1 METIYS
7 VYLKKSHGGA
17 ILSTS
22 KLQQLRNSLNNAII
36 GREKELDFML
46 IALIQ
51 GGHVLLE
58 SVPGSGKTMMAKSF
72 AHAFK
77 GKFKRLQFTPD
88 VLPSDVTG
96 ISYFDPKTQEFIL
109 RPGPVITNI
118 LLADEINRATPR
130 TQSSLLE
137 SMEEKQVTID
147 GETIK
152 LPEPFMV
159 IATQNP
165 VESQQGTFSL
175 PAAQLDRFLFRLEID
190 YPSFEEERKILKDF
204 SQTPGEVKTL
214 SIIDIEDVQQ
224 WRRDVRKITVHDDIE
239 TYILQIIHATRQ
251 HPQVEL
257 GLSTRASLA
266 LLHAAQGHAFIKGR
280 SYVTPD
286 DVKLMVT
293 PLSSHRL
300 MLTAEG
306 MLIREL
312 EDVLQEIIV
321 SVQAPVEAATK

>member
-1 METIYS
+1 MS
-7 VYLKKSHGGA
+7 KLLQLKK
-17 ILSTS
+17 T
-22 KLQQLRNSLNNAII
+22 LNDSII
-36 GREKELDFML
+36 GRQKEIDYML

-72 AHAFK
+72 AKAFK
-77 GKFKRLQFTPD
+77 GDFKRVQFTPD
-88 VLPSDVTG
+88 VLPSDITG
-96 ISYFDPKTQEFIL
+96 ISYFDPKTQDFIM
-109 RPGPVITNI
+109 RPGPVLTNI

-147 GETIK
+147 GETLK

-175 PAAQLDRFLFRLEID
+175 PTAQLDRFLFRIEID
-190 YPSFEEERKILKDF
+190 YPTFEEERLILKNF
-204 SQTPGEVKTL
+204 SRSPGEVKTE
-214 SIIDIEDVQQ
+214 SIIDVE
-224 WRRDVRKITVHDDIE
+224 DVRKWRQDVKSVIVHEDIE
-239 TYILQIIHATRQ
+239 TYILQIVHASRR

-257 GLSTRASLA
+257 GLSSRASLA
-266 LLHAAQGHAFIKGR
+266 LLHAAQGHAFINGR

-286 DVKLMVT
+286 DVKSMVD
-293 PLSSHRL
+293 PLSTHRL
-300 MLTAEG
+300 MLTPEG
-306 MLIREL
+306 FLIKEPKDIL
-312 EDVLQEIIV
+312 KEIIE
-321 SVQAPVEAATK
+321 SVQAPVEAVTR

>member
-1 METIYS
+1 M
-7 VYLKKSHGGA
+7 
-17 ILSTS
+17 STS

-109 RPGPVITNI
+109 RPGPVVTNI

-175 PAAQLDRFLFRLEID
+175 PAAQLDRFLFRIEIN

-214 SIIDIEDVQQ
+214 SIIEIEDVQQ
-224 WRRDVRKITVHDDIE
+224 WRRDVRKITVHEDIE

-312 EDVLQEIIV
+312 EDVLQEIIE

>member
-1 METIYS
+1 M
-7 VYLKKSHGGA
+7 
-17 ILSTS
+17 S
-22 KLQQLRNSLNNAII
+22 KLEMLKRELNQAII
-36 GREKELDFML
+36 GREREIDFML
-46 IALIQ
+46 ISIIQ

-72 AHAFK
+72 AQAFR
-77 GKFKRLQFTPD
+77 GNFKRLQFTPD

-96 ISYFDPKTQEFIL
+96 ISYFDPKTQGFIL
-109 RPGPVITNI
+109 RPGPVMTNI

-147 GETIK
+147 GETVK

-175 PAAQLDRFLFRLEID
+175 PAAQLDRFLFRLEIN
-190 YPSFEEERKILKDF
+190 YPTFEEERRILKEF
-204 SQTPGEVKTL
+204 SLSPGEVKTS
-214 SIIDIEDVQQ
+214 SIIEIDDVLQ
-224 WRRDVRKITVHDDIE
+224 WRREVRKVSVHEDIE

-251 HPQVEL
+251 HPHVEL
-257 GLSTRASLA
+257 GLSSRAALA
-266 LLHAAQGHAFIKGR
+266 LLHAAQGHAFIHGR

-286 DVKLMVT
+286 DVKVMVT
-293 PLSSHRL
+293 PLATHRL
-300 MLTAEG
+300 MLTPEG
-306 MLIREL
+306 MLIHETSDILR
-312 EDVLQEIIV
+312 EIIE
-321 SVQAPVEAATK
+321 SVHAPVEVIAR

>member
-1 METIYS
+1 M
-7 VYLKKSHGGA
+7 
-17 ILSTS
+17 S
-22 KLQQLRNSLNNAII
+22 KLKLLKDTLNEAIV
-36 GREKELDFML
+36 GREKEIDFML

-72 AHAFK
+72 AHAIK

-96 ISYFDPKTQEFIL
+96 ISYFDPKTQEFIM
-109 RPGPVITNI
+109 RPGPIFTNI

-147 GETIK
+147 GETII

-175 PAAQLDRFLFRLEID
+175 PAAQLDRFLFRLEIT
-190 YPSFEEERKILKDF
+190 YPTFEEERRILQEF
-204 SQTPGEVKTL
+204 SQAPGDVKTS
-214 SIIDIEDVQQ
+214 SIIDIVDVLQ
-224 WRRDVRKITVHDDIE
+224 WRQEVRKVSVHEDIK

-251 HPQVEL
+251 HAHVEL
-257 GLSTRASLA
+257 GLSSRASLA
-266 LLHAAQGHAFIKGR
+266 LLHAAQGHAYIRGR

-286 DVKLMVT
+286 DVKLMVS
-293 PLSSHRL
+293 PLASHRL

-306 MLIREL
+306 MLIHEPK
-312 EDVLQEIIV
+312 EILKEIV
-321 SVQAPVEAATK
+321 ESVQAPVEAMAR

>member
-1 METIYS
+1 M
-7 VYLKKSHGGA
+7 LKDTLNEA
-17 ILSTS
+17 IV
-22 KLQQLRNSLNNAII
+22 
-36 GREKELDFML
+36 GREKEIDFML

-72 AHAFK
+72 AHAIK

-96 ISYFDPKTQEFIL
+96 ISYFDPKTQEFIM
-109 RPGPVITNI
+109 RPGPIFTNI

-147 GETIK
+147 GETMV

-175 PAAQLDRFLFRLEID
+175 PAAQLDRFLFRLEIT
-190 YPSFEEERKILKDF
+190 YPTFEEERRILQEF
-204 SQTPGEVKTL
+204 SQAPGDVKTS
-214 SIIDIEDVQQ
+214 SIIDIVDVLQ
-224 WRRDVRKITVHDDIE
+224 WRQEVRKVSVHEDIK

-251 HPQVEL
+251 HAHVEL
-257 GLSTRASLA
+257 GLSSRASLA
-266 LLHAAQGHAFIKGR
+266 LLHAAQGHAYIRGR

-286 DVKLMVT
+286 DVKLMVS
-293 PLSSHRL
+293 PLASHRL

-306 MLIREL
+306 MLIHEPK
-312 EDVLQEIIV
+312 EILKEIV
-321 SVQAPVEAATK
+321 ESVQAPVEAMAR